1 MSVNKFKYENC
12 KINKA
17 EIRSN
22 VNGDTV
28 NISGGEV
35 QYSESMFNDTIE
47 VDYIFA
53 NRAGTINGQT
63 LLEGLP
69 LFGTEDFVLD
79 IQDSIGNNIKVPN
92 PTRSVTK
99 AIEPG
104 TSNLEKLALAAIS
117 EDFPSITSFVI

>member
-53 NRAGTINGQT
+53 NRAGT
-63 LLEGLP
+63 LM
-69 LFGTEDFVLD
+69 D
-79 IQDSIGNNIKVPN
+79 
-92 PTRSVTK
+92 
-99 AIEPG
+99 
-104 TSNLEKLALAAIS
+104 KLC
-117 EDFPSITSFVI
+117 